1 MWPCQGDVH
10 CGRYCDLPMDLGQ
23 TTNGESS
30 LDAGHLQVASAY
42 ILRNGYIERLRTFQ
56 LVYPNYQ
63 FLHQDW
69 RTS

>member
-1 MWPCQGDVH
+1 
-10 CGRYCDLPMDLGQ
+10 MDLGQ